1 MLSAFGLPLS
11 MKGFAMISPEETA
24 RIARRLDLNE
34 RIVWVGRPKPTA
46 FALSTVPVMIFG
58 IGWCA
63 LVATII
69 STAVRDFAETL
80 RKAGFAWHEAVP
92 LLFFVP
98 FVVAGVAMLGAPL
111 WRYLIMAGQYYV
123 VTDKRALI
131 MGRFVTQS
139 RRRGEMDVDVDR
151 VDRRNGLS
159 DLFFA
164 ASNVTVNGRPQPFG
178 FRNLPTAEV
187 AAAERAL
194 LDLAARR
201 G

>member
-1 MLSAFGLPLS
+1 
-11 MKGFAMISPEETA
+11 MISPEETA
-24 RIARRLDLNE
+24 RLARRLDLNE

-46 FALSTVPVMIFG
+46 FAPSTAFPMLFG
-58 IGWCA
+58 IAWCS
-63 LVATII
+63 LVGIMI
-69 STAVRDFAETL
+69 VVVLRDFAGTL
-80 RKAGFAWHEAVP
+80 RKTGFAWHEAVP

-98 FVVAGVAMLGAPL
+98 FVVVGIAMLGAPL
-111 WRYLIMAGQYYV
+111 WRYLSMAGQYYV

-131 MGRFVTQS
+131 VGRFITQS

-151 VDRRNGLS
+151 VDHRNGLS

-164 ASNVTVNGRPQPFG
+164 ASNVTVNGRPLPFG

>member
-1 MLSAFGLPLS
+1 
-11 MKGFAMISPEETA
+11 MISPEETA

-46 FALSTVPVMIFG
+46 FAPSTVSVMAFG
-58 IGWCA
+58 IVWGA
-63 LVATII
+63 LVATMVV
-69 STAVRDFAETL
+69 SALGDFAETL
-80 RKAGFAWHEAVP
+80 REAGFAWHKALP

-111 WRYLIMAGQYYV
+111 WRYLIMAGQWYV

-131 MGRFVTQS
+131 MGRLVTQS

-151 VDRRNGLS
+151 VDHRNGLS

-164 ASNVTVNGRPQPFG
+164 ASNVTVNGRPLPFG